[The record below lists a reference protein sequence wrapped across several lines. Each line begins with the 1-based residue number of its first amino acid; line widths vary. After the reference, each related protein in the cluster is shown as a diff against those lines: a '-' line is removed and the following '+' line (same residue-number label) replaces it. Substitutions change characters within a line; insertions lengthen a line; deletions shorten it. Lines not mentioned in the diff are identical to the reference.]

1 MQSEVLR
8 RLVPLFGEPALDR
21 FACLKVILFGV
32 GGVGSW
38 CAEALVRSGISN
50 LTLVD
55 SDVVVASNINR
66 QLPAETYTLGM
77 PKAEVLARRL
87 NRLRPGVHAVPMV
100 SLYEPG
106 DAEKFGLENFDVVID
121 AIDSLKAKIDL
132 LVSAVHTGAEV
143 FSSMGAAGRLDPT
156 LVRHGSIWAT
166 GGCPL
171 AKKIRTALRSQH
183 FDGDFEAVYS
193 AEKLRPDYI
202 AKPEPGS
209 VRPSLGSAMP
219 VTATFGMTLA
229 SLVLKK
235 FSGLQ

>member
-1 MQSEVLR
+1 MQSEFLR
-8 RLVPLFGEPALDR
+8 LLPLFGEPALER
-21 FACLKVILFGV
+21 FAGLKVILFGV

-55 SDVVVASNINR
+55 SDMVVASNINR
-66 QLPAETYTLGM
+66 QLPAEASTVGE

-87 NRLRPGVHAVPMV
+87 NALRPGVRAEPVV

-106 DAEKFGLENFDVVID
+106 DAAKFGLQNFDAVID
-121 AIDSLKAKIDL
+121 AIDSLKPKIDL
-132 LVSAVHTGAEV
+132 LVSASQAGAAV

-156 LVRHGSIWAT
+156 LVRHGSIWDT

-171 AKKIRTALRSQH
+171 AKKIRAALRQQN
-183 FDGDFEAVYS
+183 FGGDFEAVYS
-193 AEKLRPDYI
+193 LEKPRPHYV

-209 VRPSLGSAMP
+209 SRPSLGSAMP
-219 VTATFGMTLA
+219 VTAAFGMALA

-235 FSGLQ
+235 FSGVQ

>member
-1 MQSEVLR
+1 MQNEFLR
-8 RLVPLFGEPALDR
+8 RLVPLFGEPALER
-21 FACLKVILFGV
+21 FAGLRVILFGV

-38 CAEALVRSGISN
+38 CAEALVRSGVSN

-66 QLPAETYTLGM
+66 QLPAESYTIGQ

-87 NRLRPGVHAVPMV
+87 NRLRPGVNAVPKV
-100 SLYEPG
+100 ALYEPG
-106 DAEKFGLENFDVVID
+106 DAENFGLKDFDVVVD

-132 LVSAVHTGAEV
+132 LVSAVNSGAV
-143 FSSMGAAGRLDPT
+143 VVSSMGAAGRLDPT

-171 AKKIRTALRSQH
+171 AKKIRTALRAQNFS
-183 FDGDFEAVYS
+183 GDFEAVYS
-193 AEKLRPDYI
+193 LEKLSPHYI